1 MKKKILAFA
10 SAFTLTMSAV
20 FATTPTDVP
29 ATIVTE
35 LHKDFKTA
43 NDVEWKT
50 TDKFY
55 KATFTSN
62 GIRLEAFYGTDGN
75 FLAVSRNL
83 TADQLPLPL
92 IMDTEKKTDG
102 GSVTD
107 LFEISSSNGTDYYM
121 TVKKARRTISYKSTG
136 DTWSRY

>member
-1 MKKKILAFA
+1 MKKKMLVFA
-10 SAFTLTMSAV
+10 SALTLTMSAI
-20 FATTPTDVP
+20 FAATPNDVP
-29 ATIVTE
+29 VAVVTE

-55 KATFTSN
+55 KASFTSN

-83 TADQLPLPL
+83 TTEQLPLPL
-92 IMDTEKKTDG
+92 IMDTENKTD
-102 GSVTD
+102 SAVISE
-107 LFEISSSNGTDYYM
+107 LFEISSPGSTDYYM
-121 TVKKARRTISYKSTG
+121 TVKKGKQTISYKSAG
-136 DTWSRY
+136 DSWSRY